1 MEAGL
6 DFIVPILAATL
17 RVATPL
23 ILAALA
29 GLFAERSG
37 IVDVGLEG
45 KMLFGAFAAAAT
57 AAITGDVWAGLG
69 AAILASS
76 ALALLH
82 AFACVTLRGS
92 QVVSGMAINVLA
104 AGLSATLA
112 LAWFHQGGQTPAL
125 SGNARFGALP
135 LPAADWI
142 AEIPLLGRLLVG
154 VFGGHSFPVYLALT
168 LVPVAAFVLW
178 RTRFGLRLRACGEN
192 PSAVDAAG
200 VSVAKLRYAGVL
212 IAGVLCG
219 IAGATISTAQGA
231 HFAADMTAGRGF
243 IALAALIVANWKP
256 WPVLW
261 TCLGFGLLDA
271 VAIRLQGVPVPG
283 IGVPFPVQAIQALP
297 YVLTVVLLA
306 GFVGRAVAPRA
317 AGVPYVVDVR

>member
-1 MEAGL
+1 MEAVL
-6 DFIVPILAATL
+6 DLIVPILAATL

-37 IVDVGLEG
+37 VVDVGLEG
-45 KMLFGAFAAAAT
+45 KMLFAAFAAAAT
-57 AAITGDVWAGLG
+57 AAVTGNVWLGLG

-82 AFACVTLRGS
+82 AVACVTLRGS

-112 LAWFHQGGQTPAL
+112 LAWFRQGGQTPAL
-125 SGNARFGALP
+125 PSSARFGALP
-135 LPAADWI
+135 LPGAEWI
-142 AEIPLLGRLLVG
+142 AEIPVLGRLLVG
-154 VFGGHSFPVYLALT
+154 VVGGHAAPVYLALL

-192 PSAVDAAG
+192 PAAVDSAG
-200 VSVAKLRYAGVL
+200 VSVAKLRYAGVM

-231 HFAADMTAGRGF
+231 HFATDMTAGRGF
-243 IALAALIVANWKP
+243 IALAALILANWKP

-261 TCLGFGLLDA
+261 TCLAFGLLDA
-271 VAIRLQGVPVPG
+271 VAIRLQGVPLP
-283 IGVPFPVQAIQALP
+283 ILGVPFPVQAVQALP
-297 YVLTVVLLA
+297 YVLTVILLA

-317 AGVPYVVDVR
+317 AGQPYVKER